1 MMKLVI
7 ILIVYFIHFAQP
19 KECNILGK
27 ISKNI
32 KQTTESNYYC
42 VYLDTKEFPN
52 DSEISIKATIYN
64 GSQKENFMY
73 YIGNDTEPTKDSL
86 YKNLK
91 NYKYS
96 YTDRSSGTTAIDFS
110 YYDYYSTYYK
120 IPKTNK
126 KIFNSLYSN
135 FNAENSEIE
144 ISSPFP
150 IWIIAVIVVVSVIII
165 GIIVVIV
172 IRHFQKR
179 RRN

>member
-1 MMKLVI
+1 MMKLII
-7 ILIVYFIHFAQP
+7 ILIVCFIHFAQP

-42 VYLDTKEFPN
+42 VHLGTKEFPN
-52 DSEISIKATIYN
+52 DAEISIKATIYN
-64 GSQKENFMY
+64 GTQKENFMY
-73 YIGNDTEPTKDSL
+73 YISNDTEPTKDSL

-96 YTDRSSGTTAIDFS
+96 YTDRSSGTTVIDFS
-110 YYDYYSTYYK
+110 YYDYYSSYYK

-126 KIFNSLYSN
+126 RYLIVSIPH

-150 IWIIAVIVVVSVIII
+150 IWITAIIVVVSVIVI